1 MPGVNFCHKPQN
13 DPHIPGNCILVDDGE
28 NEGVFRFNYPRNSSW
43 EHNPRTNKKIIYRP
57 ITALTAS
64 AFQEIDCIIDSLT
77 SKNQGAIIQEDL
89 LASSEDEIQDLI
101 LKIITSD
108 IVFNVEIANRLSL
121 LYNLSKEEEPDSIS
135 ISVDSLRNFYG
146 FLLKNTNLTPPTISL
161 SPDNYIYASWRGKT
175 GQLLSVLF
183 LPDKNVHF
191 VIFKPNPRHSEQK
204 IRISGIATFDVLME
218 TLAPHDL
225 EGWILS

>member
-13 DPHIPGNCILVDDGE
+13 DSHILGNCDLVGDRE
-28 NEGVFRFNYPRNSSW
+28 NEGVFRFNYPMNSSW
-43 EHNPRTNKKIIYRP
+43 EHKPRPFIKISYRP
-57 ITALTAS
+57 KTAQTAS
-64 AFQEIDCIIDSLT
+64 AFQEIDCIIDSFT

-135 ISVDSLRNFYG
+135 ISVDSLRNFYS

-204 IRISGIATFDVLME
+204 IRISGIATFDILME

-225 EGWILS
+225 EGWILL